1 MLSHSANCRT
11 EFLSL
16 SLATTLNAACSAHC
30 LTFSFMVVESCDV
43 DFWHKKDSC
52 WPEEETYQ
60 RRIVGLSHLE
70 LNTEYNDTTGN
81 R

>member
-30 LTFSFMVVESCDV
+30 LAFSFRVGESCGV
-43 DFWHKKDSC
+43 DFWQKKDSC

-60 RRIVGLSHLE
+60 RRIVSHLE
-70 LNTEYNDTTGN
+70 LNSELRIPLAIGD
-81 R
+81 